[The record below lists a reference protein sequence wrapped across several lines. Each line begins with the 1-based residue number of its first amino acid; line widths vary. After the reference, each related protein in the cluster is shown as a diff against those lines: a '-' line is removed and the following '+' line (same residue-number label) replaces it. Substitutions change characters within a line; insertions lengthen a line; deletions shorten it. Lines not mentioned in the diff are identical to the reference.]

1 MWFIYSNWH
10 FHRYLSPTLPRWT
23 WSSSRRSGPLFPNKA
38 MILIVDYISFTS
50 WKWSSCLVMCFQ
62 ILTHSTIWIRNGS
75 QRKRFN
81 KNPHKIL
88 LHYIVYVMILLIR
101 WIRRGVYW
109 LNSSV
114 AGLIF
119 RGLSEQQRFTC
130 LSCCDDSY
138 IKHRWFGPA
147 LIYHRGEEPR
157 WKMGMV
163 TSNIIWLICRCCWN
177 NKLFLVLWLRPAK

>member
-1 MWFIYSNWH
+1 MWFIYLNWH

-119 RGLSEQQRFTC
+119 RGLSEQQRSTC

-163 TSNIIWLICRCCWN
+163 TSNIIWLN
-177 NKLFLVLWLRPAK
+177 LSLLLK

>member
-88 LHYIVYVMILLIR
+88 LHYIVYVMIYVIDKVNKKRCLLAQ
-101 WIRRGVYW
+101 
-109 LNSSV
+109 L
-114 AGLIF
+114 F
-119 RGLSEQQRFTC
+119 RGRADFQRSLGAAEVYMFI
-130 LSCCDDSY
+130 LL
-138 IKHRWFGPA
+138 W
-147 LIYHRGEEPR
+147 
-157 WKMGMV
+157 
-163 TSNIIWLICRCCWN
+163 WLIHQTQVVWPSLDLPQGRGATLEDGN
-177 NKLFLVLWLRPAK
+177 GDK